1 VLGTPGR
8 TFCQLFRGAAISS
21 SYQTRLNSSDAA
33 IDERA
38 AQFFQS
44 APDQAASVMALSDL
58 IRAMDLTS
66 LEGTEDEAA
75 ARALCERALLPAPER
90 PSLPS
95 VAAVCVYPALIAECK
110 RALSGSRVRVAS
122 VAAFPSGRAAL
133 SAKLG
138 EARAAVDLGA
148 DEIDLVID
156 YQGILAG
163 QEQRAA
169 EEIARVKQAIGSTRL
184 KVILET
190 GQLRDQAN
198 VRRASEL
205 ALGAGADFLKT
216 STGKTQP
223 GATPGATLIMLDA
236 IAAHHA
242 STGRKVGIKP
252 AGGIRTARQALGYAR
267 MVEATLGKDWL
278 VPELFRLGA
287 SALLGDVVFELL
299 AHRE

>member
-1 VLGTPGR
+1 
-8 TFCQLFRGAAISS
+8 
-21 SYQTRLNSSDAA
+21 
-33 IDERA
+33 
-38 AQFFQS
+38 
-44 APDQAASVMALSDL
+44 MALSDL

-75 ARALCERALLPAPER
+75 ARALCERALRPAPER
-90 PSLPS
+90 PRVPS

-110 RALSGSRVRVAS
+110 RALSGSEVRVAS

-133 SAKLG
+133 AAKLG

-163 QEQRAA
+163 EEQRAA
-169 EEIARVKQAIGSTRL
+169 EEIARVKQAIGTIRL

-190 GQLRDQAN
+190 GQLRAHAN
-198 VRRASEL
+198 VRRASGL

-223 GATPGATLIMLDA
+223 GATPGATLVMLEA

-287 SALLGDVVFELL
+287 SALLGDVVSELL
-299 AHRE
+299 AHGE